1 MSTDLRFL
9 GCAGVV
15 RVPCVSLLGGA
26 VPQVEWPATAPSPP
40 LLPTAKTEP
49 PRPMSR
55 GCPGSMHTAGLAS
68 TILLCSSVT

>member
-26 VPQVEWPATAPSPP
+26 VPQVEWPAATAPSTP
-40 LLPTAKTEP
+40 LPTATEP

-55 GCPGSMHTAGLAS
+55 GCPGSMHTVGLAS